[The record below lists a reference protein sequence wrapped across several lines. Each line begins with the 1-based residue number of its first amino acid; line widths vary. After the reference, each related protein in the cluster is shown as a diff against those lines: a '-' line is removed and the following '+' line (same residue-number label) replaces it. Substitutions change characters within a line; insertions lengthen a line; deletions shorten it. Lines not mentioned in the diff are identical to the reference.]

1 MSGFK
6 KAIKKVTKP
15 VVKAA
20 TLGAIDGK
28 SGGWMKGTDGVLN
41 TFTLGAMGKGAMEG
55 PLNMQAGA
63 AAAAKSQQEAAA
75 YAARLEQTRFDS
87 QATALKNQ
95 TLLEGVNSA
104 RNTVQVQTG
113 GGDTPDSVLNDMR
126 RRKRPS
132 ASVATGLGIY

>member
-6 KAIKKVTKP
+6 KAIKKVTKT
-15 VVKAA
+15 VVKGA
-20 TLGAIDGK
+20 TFGQGEKIVNVL
-28 SGGWMKGTDGVLN
+28 SGGLV
-41 TFTLGAMGKGAMEG
+41 GKGPLEG
-55 PLNMQAGA
+55 PLNMNAGQADMQKQA
-63 AAAAKSQQEAAA
+63 EA
-75 YAARLEQTRFDS
+75 AARLEQTRFDS

-104 RNTVQVQTG
+104 QNTVQVQTG

>member
-6 KAIKKVTKP
+6 KAIKKVTKT
-15 VVKAA
+15 VVKGA
-20 TLGAIDGK
+20 TFGQGEKIVNVL
-28 SGGWMKGTDGVLN
+28 SGGLV
-41 TFTLGAMGKGAMEG
+41 GKGPLEG
-55 PLNMQAGA
+55 PLNMNAGQAA
-63 AAAAKSQQEAAA
+63 MQKQAEA
-75 YAARLEQTRFDS
+75 AARLEQTRFDS

-95 TLLEGVNSA
+95 TLLEGANA
-104 RNTVQVQTG
+104 AQNTVQVQTG